1 MMDTLLG
8 GESLTWMVTLL
19 ALIVVW
25 VPFYRGLKLSFQA
38 WSATRRIERSE
49 LRSALQRRGY
59 ASQQG
64 DRDDVEPLA
73 LLLLRILRK
82 SLQAADAE
90 EHPPD
95 MIYDASR
102 QYVMN
107 EYDLYY
113 TRPITMFAS
122 LLPPIGFIGTTV
134 GMLILFVSM
143 HQANASLE
151 LSALAVALT
160 SSIFALIGFAILEG
174 VKIHLYRRLLL
185 CLREV
190 QSLFED
196 TEASRGLEDGA
207 KATGGHRAAPVPA

>member
-1 MMDTLLG
+1 MIDTLLG
-8 GESLTWMVTLL
+8 GESLTWLVTLF
-19 ALIVVW
+19 ALVVVW

-38 WSATRRIERSE
+38 WSATRRMERGE
-49 LRSALQRRGY
+49 LRSALQ
-59 ASQQG
+59 QG
-64 DRDDVEPLA
+64 NRDDVEPLA

-82 SLQAADAE
+82 SLQSADSE
-90 EHPPD
+90 EHPSD
-95 MIYDASR
+95 MIFDASR

-113 TRPITMFAS
+113 TRLITMFAS

-174 VKIHLYRRLLL
+174 LKIHLYRRLLL

-196 TEASRGLEDGA
+196 TEAGRGREAGT
-207 KATGGHRAAPVPA
+207 KAAAGRRAAPAPA

>member
-1 MMDTLLG
+1 MMEKLLG
-8 GESLTWMVTLL
+8 GESLTWLVTLL
-19 ALIVVW
+19 ALVVVW

-38 WSATRRIERSE
+38 WTATRRMERAE
-49 LRSALQRRGY
+49 LRSALQ
-59 ASQQG
+59 QG
-64 DRDDVEPLA
+64 NREDVEPLA

-82 SLQAADAE
+82 SLQASDADT
-90 EHPPD
+90 HPPD
-95 MIYDASR
+95 MIFDASR
-102 QYVMN
+102 QYVMD

-160 SSIFALIGFAILEG
+160 SSIFALIGFAVIEG
-174 VKIHLYRRLLL
+174 LKIHLYRRLLL
-185 CLREV
+185 GLREV
-190 QSLFED
+190 QHLFED
-196 TEASRGLEDGA
+196 TEASRGSAQAPGA
-207 KATGGHRAAPVPA
+207 RAAAPAPA